1 MFRIGK
7 SFTFAAA
14 HRLTGLPEGHK
25 CARLHGHTYT
35 VTVVLGRD
43 DLVEPGFVTDFGEL
57 AAFKQFLD
65 EHLDHRFLNEAID
78 ITPTSELLA
87 RYLADWFIEH
97 LEPRIPGQLLTIR
110 VAESPASWAE
120 YEVPGR

>member
-1 MFRIGK
+1 MFRISR

-14 HRLTGLPEGHK
+14 HRLHGLPEGHK

-43 DLVEPGFVTDFGEL
+43 DLVGPGFVTDFGEL

-97 LEPRIPGQLLTIR
+97 LEPGIPGQLLAIR